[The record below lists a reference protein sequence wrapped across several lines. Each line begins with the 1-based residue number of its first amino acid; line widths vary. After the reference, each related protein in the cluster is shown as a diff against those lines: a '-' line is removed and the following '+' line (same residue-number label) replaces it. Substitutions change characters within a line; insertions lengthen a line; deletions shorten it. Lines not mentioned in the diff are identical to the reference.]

1 PEINQNR
8 QVRTQYVS
16 IKRVVSYGKDVIA
29 HVFPLWNNS
38 SVTGGIVTRLCPES
52 ITEYSTRVSE
62 SRQQLA

>member
-1 PEINQNR
+1 
-8 QVRTQYVS
+8 QYVS